1 MVYWHIMSD
10 NRPEQRAAWE
20 RMERLLGAD
29 AVARLAAARVAVF
42 GVGGVGSY
50 TVEALAR
57 SGVAH
62 LLLVDADR
70 VIASN
75 INRQIHA
82 TWATVGRPKVE
93 VMRERVLA
101 INPEAEVEAQQIFYL
116 PENAAEVDLSRFD
129 YVVDAVDTVVAK
141 IELAVRA
148 AACGV
153 PLISCMGAGNKLDPA
168 RFEVGDL
175 FATSVCPLCRVMR
188 KELRARG
195 VQALR
200 VVWSREE
207 PRPVLPA
214 DLAIGDRSIPGSIS
228 FVPSVAGLIA
238 AGEVVR
244 ALTGLATHA
253 ESGGKEGKEGGKK
266 GDRECAS
273 VSIQHSQSA
282 AYATTVSL
290 SPVGFPA

>member
-1 MVYWHIMSD
+1 MSEM
-10 NRPEQRAAWE
+10 RPEQRAAWE
-20 RMERLLGAD
+20 RTERLLGAG

-57 SGVAH
+57 SGVGH

-101 INPEAEVEAQQIFYL
+101 INPGAEVETRQIFYL
-116 PENAAEVDLSRFD
+116 PENASEVDLSCLD
-129 YVVDAVDTVVAK
+129 YVVDAVDTVAAK

-148 AACGV
+148 AAAGV

-200 VVWSREE
+200 VVWSCEE

-214 DLAIGDRSIPGSIS
+214 DSAMGDRSIPGSIA

-244 ALTGLATHA
+244 ALTG
-253 ESGGKEGKEGGKK
+253 G
-266 GDRECAS
+266 CAAVKMQS
-273 VSIQHSQSA
+273 VSQEPS
-282 AYATTVSL
+282 
-290 SPVGFPA
+290 